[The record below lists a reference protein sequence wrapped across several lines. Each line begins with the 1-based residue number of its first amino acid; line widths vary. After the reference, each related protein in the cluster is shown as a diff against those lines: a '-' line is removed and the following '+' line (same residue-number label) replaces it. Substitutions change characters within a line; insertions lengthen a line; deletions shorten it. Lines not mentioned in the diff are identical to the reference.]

1 MQQYPLC
8 DLELSDDGS
17 SSVISEP
24 EKRQVSLISCSGR
37 RRTLG
42 ARQRQGPSVTSIQI
56 PSSTGSNGSQRAH
69 SSPLPAYPVSIRQ
82 QLAIIKQ
89 V

>member
-1 MQQYPLC
+1 MSLDDLSAAQPTQQFPLC
-8 DLELSDDGS
+8 DLESSDDGS

-24 EKRQVSLISCSGR
+24 EKRQ
-37 RRTLG
+37 G
-42 ARQRQGPSVTSIQI
+42 AKQRQGSSASLIQI
-56 PSSTGSNGSQRAH
+56 SLAAGSNGSQRAH

>member
-1 MQQYPLC
+1 MSFDGPGVPQQTQHFPLY

-17 SSVISEP
+17 SSVISES
-24 EKRQVSLISCSGR
+24 EKRQ
-37 RRTLG
+37 G
-42 ARQRQGPSVTSIQI
+42 ARQRQG
-56 PSSTGSNGSQRAH
+56 SSTSSTQILPPTGNNGSQRAH